1 MSCTTGVTGSSGPS
15 PWTLNPH
22 APPPSSSSGN
32 WRVLHYRGD
41 WLKRPIASNEVAPLV
56 RPLVWASERL
66 NVAIGLT
73 GPLSAEEEAEP
84 VETLGQQGVRAL
96 RRRGVR

>member
-1 MSCTTGVTGSSGPS
+1 M
-15 PWTLNPH
+15 
-22 APPPSSSSGN
+22 
-32 WRVLHYRGD
+32 
-41 WLKRPIASNEVAPLV
+41 